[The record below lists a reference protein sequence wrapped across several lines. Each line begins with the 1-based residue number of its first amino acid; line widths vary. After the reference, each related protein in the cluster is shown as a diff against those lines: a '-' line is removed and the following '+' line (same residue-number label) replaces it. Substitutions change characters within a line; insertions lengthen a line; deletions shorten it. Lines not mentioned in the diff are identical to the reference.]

1 MAMYNDELQRFK
13 KEINL
18 SEFSASLGYALDKRE
33 SSRNSA
39 VMRHANGDKII
50 VARSEG
56 SGDWIYFSVRDDR
69 DNGTIIDFLQNR
81 SALNLGQVR
90 KKLREWLGTSRPS
103 IQPNLFIQ
111 ELLPLSRDR
120 SIVLKAWEKAKDC
133 PSLPYLTGR
142 GIGPDVLALD
152 RFAGC
157 VRVDQ
162 RNNALFP
169 HYDGEGICGYEIK
182 NKGFTGFAPGG
193 MKGLWSSRIRE
204 NDNQLVLVESAI
216 DAFSYHILHGDNRT
230 RYVSTGGELNPRQP
244 GLIREA
250 IGKMPEDILIL
261 LAFDYDKGG
270 EKIAEEVRAV
280 IPLERQN
287 RRILPDVGT
296 GKDWNDMLKYNL
308 GLT

>member
-1 MAMYNDELQRFK
+1 MYDDELGRFK

-81 SALNLGQVR
+81 TGVNLGKVR
-90 KKLREWLGTSRPS
+90 KRLREWRGSPRPD
-103 IQPNLFIQ
+103 IQPSLFIRD
-111 ELLPLSRDR
+111 LLPVSRDR
-120 SIVLKAWEKAKDC
+120 AKVLEGWERAKVC
-133 PSLPYLTGR
+133 TSLPYLTGR

-152 RFAGC
+152 RFTGC

-169 HYDGEGICGYEIK
+169 HYDQGGLCGYEIK

-193 MKGLWSSRIRE
+193 IKGLWSSQTQA

-216 DAFSYHILHGDNRT
+216 DAFSYHILHGDGLT
-230 RYVSTGGELNPRQP
+230 RYVSTGGELNPQQP
-244 GLIREA
+244 ALLREA
-250 IGKMPEDILIL
+250 VEKMPAGAVILI
-261 LAFDYDKGG
+261 AFDYDEGG
-270 EKIAEEVRAV
+270 EKIAEEGRAI
-280 IPLERQN
+280 IPPERIT
-287 RRILPDVGT
+287 RRVLPDVGS
-296 GKDWNDMLKYNL
+296 GKDWNEMLKYRL
-308 GLT
+308 KLT